1 MVSEDRKWNAMNPE
15 LSKTLKKLKVWKNF
29 VVRKIK
35 FHKKELLDQILQTQ
49 NQLYLRAHQWIAE
62 HAPVV
67 TTNYD
72 KTPAWFKK
80 GTFYLPWFCAFIII
94 LNYFNVFDRNPPI
107 KSVQD
112 PNVVV
117 VNEDLRKMI
126 ADGKVQD
133 APFIEELRASGR
145 IDFNEL
151 YLSRIGANV
160 TGRVSEI
167 LAVPGQMV
175 KQGDVLAKI
184 TSTELTQSQLAYL
197 KAKSASQ
204 LADQAANRAKILYKE
219 DVIALAELQ
228 KREAEASSAKAEF
241 RAANDQL
248 KVQGMDQA
256 SIDRLAK
263 SGLIESIN
271 NVIAT
276 IPGEIVE
283 RKINKGQVVQPADAL
298 FTVADLSTLWAISE
312 VPESNSYLIHKGQK
326 ASVIIPALRNQEVE
340 GVVAHVDSIVNP
352 QTRTV
357 VVRMELSNKDGLIK
371 PGMLATMLIES
382 QPVERLVVPLAAIVR
397 EDNHDHV
404 FIRLDDDLY
413 RMVPVKLGPEGKGFR
428 PVISGLKEGQEIA
441 IEGAYHLNTERKRQ
455 LSGG

>member
-1 MVSEDRKWNAMNPE
+1 MFLFRKLNRYSREWTAQ
-15 LSKTLKKLKVWKNF
+15 V
-29 VVRKIK
+29 I
-35 FHKKELLDQILQTQ
+35 QTQ
-49 NQLYLRAHQWIAE
+49 TSWYEIAHDWIAT
-62 HAPVV
+62 HAPVI
-67 TTNYD
+67 TNRYD
-72 KTPAWFKK
+72 GAPQWLKK
-80 GTFYLPWFCAFIII
+80 GLFYLPWLCAFLVT
-94 LNYFNVFDRNPPI
+94 LNYFNVFDRKPTV

-112 PNVVV
+112 PNVVL
-117 VNEDLRKMI
+117 VNQDLQKMI
-126 ADGKVQD
+126 SNGKAQV
-133 APFIEELRASGR
+133 APFVEELRASGR

-151 YLSRIGANV
+151 NLSRIGANV

-167 LAVPGQMV
+167 LAIPGQVV

-228 KREAEASSAKAEF
+228 KREAEASSAKAEY

-248 KVQGMDQA
+248 RVQGMDQT

-263 SGLIESIN
+263 SGVIESIN
-271 NVIAT
+271 NVLAT

-312 VPESNSYLIHKGQK
+312 VPESNSYLIRKGQR
-326 ASVIIPALRNQEVE
+326 ASLIIPALRNQEIE
-340 GVVAHVDSIVNP
+340 GTVAHVDSIVNP

-357 VVRMELSNKDGLIK
+357 VVRMEVTNKEGQIK

-382 QPVERLVVPLAAIVR
+382 QPIEKLVVPLGAVVR

-404 FIRLDDDLY
+404 FVRLDDDVY
-413 RMVPVKLGPEGKGFR
+413 RMVPVKLGPEGRGYR
-428 PVISGLKEGQEIA
+428 PVISGLKDGQEIA

>member
-1 MVSEDRKWNAMNPE
+1 MKQAFAEIMR
-15 LSKTLKKLKVWKNF
+15 KLKVWKTF
-29 VVRKIK
+29 LVQKVK
-35 FHKKELLDQILQTQ
+35 FHSQEWVGQVIQTQ
-49 NQLYLRAHQWIAE
+49 NNWYQIAHDWIAGR
-62 HAPVV
+62 APAVA
-67 TTNYD
+67 TRYD
-72 KTPAWFKK
+72 GSPRWLKK
-80 GTFYLPWFCAFIII
+80 GIFYLPWFCVFIII
-94 LNYFNVFDRNPPI
+94 LNYFNVFDRKPTI

-117 VNEDLRKMI
+117 VNQDLRKI
-126 ADGKVQD
+126 ITDGKVQIS
-133 APFIEELRASGR
+133 PFVEELRASGR

-151 YLSRIGANV
+151 FLSRIGANV
-160 TGRVSEI
+160 TGRVSDI
-167 LAVPGQMV
+167 LAIPGQIV

-197 KAKSASQ
+197 KARSASQ

-228 KREAEASSAKAEF
+228 RREAESSSAKAEF
-241 RAANDQL
+241 RATNDQL
-248 KVQGMDQA
+248 RVQGMDQA
-256 SIDRLAK
+256 SIDKLAK
-263 SGLIESIN
+263 SGVIESIN
-271 NVIAT
+271 NVVAT

-326 ASVIIPALRNQEVE
+326 VSLIIPALRNQDIE
-340 GVVAHVDSIVNP
+340 GTVAHVDSIVNP

-357 VVRMELSNKDGLIK
+357 VVRMELANKEGQIK

-382 QPVERLVVPLAAIVR
+382 QPMDKLVVPVGAVVR

-404 FIRLDDDLY
+404 FVRMDDDLY
-413 RMVPVKLGPEGKGFR
+413 RMVQVKLGPEGKGYR
-428 PVISGLKEGQEIA
+428 PVISGLKDGQEIA

>member
-1 MVSEDRKWNAMNPE
+1 MKQEVT
-15 LSKTLKKLKVWKNF
+15 TLMSKLKAWSALGITYVKSYTKDWF
-29 VVRKIK
+29 S
-35 FHKKELLDQILQTQ
+35 QIVTYQ
-49 NQLYLRAHQWIAE
+49 NQLYDLTHQWFTSRTPWVAE
-62 HAPVV
+62 R
-67 TTNYD
+67 YD
-72 KTPAWFKK
+72 RFPPWLRK
-80 GTFYLPWFCAFIII
+80 GFFYLPWLCVFLIM
-94 LNYFNVFDRNPPI
+94 LNYFNVFDRNPVP
-107 KSVQD
+107 KLVQD

-117 VNEDLRKMI
+117 VNADLRKMI
-126 ADGKVQD
+126 TDGKAQVS
-133 APFIEELRASGR
+133 PFVEELRASGR

-151 YLSRIGANV
+151 NLSRIGANV

-167 LAVPGQMV
+167 LAVPGQIV
-175 KQGDVLAKI
+175 KQGDILAKI

-197 KAKSASQ
+197 KAKSASE
-204 LADQAANRAKILYKE
+204 LADQAANRARILFKE

-228 KREAEASSAKAEF
+228 KREAESNSAKAEY

-248 KVQGMDQA
+248 RVQGMNQA

-263 SGLIESIN
+263 TGVIESIN

-312 VPESNSYLIHKGQK
+312 VPESNSYLIRKGQK
-326 ASVIIPALRNQEVE
+326 AFLIIPALRNQEVE
-340 GVVAHVDSIVNP
+340 GTVAHVDSIVNP

-357 VVRMELSNKDGLIK
+357 VVRMELGNKEGQIK

-382 QPVERLVVPLAAIVR
+382 QPIEKLVVPLSAIIR

-404 FIRLDDDLY
+404 FVRLDDDLY
-413 RMVPVKLGPEGKGFR
+413 RMVPVKLGPEGRGFK
-428 PVISGLKEGQEIA
+428 PVISGLKEGQEIV

>member
-1 MVSEDRKWNAMNPE
+1 MNQE
-15 LSKTLKKLKVWKNF
+15 FAKVIKKIRVWKTF
-29 VVRKIK
+29 LLRKIK
-35 FHKKELLDQILQTQ
+35 FHVKEWAHQVIAVQH
-49 NQLYLRAHQWIAE
+49 QLYGSAHQWISQ
-62 HAPVV
+62 HAPSISGG
-67 TTNYD
+67 YD
-72 KTPAWFKK
+72 KTPPWFRR
-80 GTFYLPWFCAFIII
+80 GLFYLPWFCAFLVA
-94 LNYFNVFDRNPPI
+94 LNYFNVFDKRPTI

-112 PNVVV
+112 PNVVI
-117 VNEDLRKMI
+117 VNEELHKMI
-126 ADGKVQD
+126 ADGKVQVS
-133 APFIEELRASGR
+133 PFVEELRASGR

-151 YLSRIGANV
+151 FLSRIGANV

-167 LAVPGQMV
+167 LAVPGQVV
-175 KQGDVLAKI
+175 KQGDILAKI

-228 KREAEASSAKAEF
+228 RREAEASSSKAEF

-256 SIDRLAK
+256 SIDKLAK
-263 SGLIESIN
+263 SGVIESIN
-271 NVIAT
+271 NVVAT

-283 RKINKGQVVQPADAL
+283 RKINKGQVVQPSDAL

-312 VPESNSYLIHKGQK
+312 VPESNSYLIRKGQK
-326 ASVIIPALRNQEVE
+326 ASLVIPALRNQEIE
-340 GVVAHVDSIVNP
+340 GLVAHVDSIVNP

-357 VVRMELSNKDGLIK
+357 VVRMELPNKDGQIK

-382 QPVERLVVPLAAIVR
+382 QPIDKLVVPVGAVVR

-404 FIRLDDDLY
+404 FVRFDDDTY

-441 IEGAYHLNTERKRQ
+441 TEGAYHLNTERKRQ

>member
-1 MVSEDRKWNAMNPE
+1 MKQE
-15 LSKTLKKLKVWKNF
+15 LMTAFGKC
-29 VVRKIK
+29 
-35 FHKKELLDQILQTQ
+35 KELYSRYLAIAKVYAKEWVTIVINTQ
-49 NQLYLRAHQWIAE
+49 NEWYAFTHQWFTE
-62 HAPVV
+62 HLPKVA
-67 TTNYD
+67 TQYD
-72 KTPAWFKK
+72 KSPRWAQK
-80 GTFYLPWFCAFIII
+80 GLFYFPWFCLFLII
-94 LNYFNVFDRNPPI
+94 LNYFNVFDRSPAI

-117 VNEDLRKMI
+117 VNEDLRNMI
-126 ADGKVQD
+126 TDGRIYTGSFVED
-133 APFIEELRASGR
+133 LRASGR
-145 IDFNEL
+145 VDFNEQF
-151 YLSRIGANV
+151 LSRIGANV

-167 LAVPGQMV
+167 LAIPGQRV
-175 KQGDVLAKI
+175 KQGDILAKI
-184 TSTELTQSQLAYL
+184 TSTELTQSQLSYL

-204 LADQAANRAKILYKE
+204 LADQAANRARILYKE

-248 KVQGMDQA
+248 RVQGMDQP

-263 SGLIESIN
+263 SGVIESIN

-298 FTVADLSTLWAISE
+298 FTVADLSSLWAVSE
-312 VPESNSYLIHKGQK
+312 IPESNAYLIHKGQK
-326 ASVIIPALRNQEVE
+326 VALIIPALRNAEIE

-357 VVRMELSNKDGLIK
+357 VVRMEVPNQDGLIK
-371 PGMLATMLIES
+371 PGMLATMMIES
-382 QPVERLVVPLAAIVR
+382 QPTERLLVPVSAVIR
-397 EDNHDHV
+397 EDNQDHV
-404 FIRLDDDLY
+404 FIREDDDTY
-413 RMVPVKLGPEGKGFR
+413 RMVTVKLGPEGKGYR
-428 PVISGLKEGQEIA
+428 PVISGLKDGQEIA
-441 IEGAYHLNTERKRQ
+441 VNGAFHLNTERKRQ

>member
-1 MVSEDRKWNAMNPE
+1 MKQEFIATVG
-15 LSKTLKKLKVWKNF
+15 KLKELYARYREVARVHIQEWIAI
-29 VVRKIK
+29 VIK
-35 FHKKELLDQILQTQ
+35 TQ
-49 NQLYLRAHQWIAE
+49 NDWYALTHEWFSAHLPRVAQQ
-62 HAPVV
+62 
-67 TTNYD
+67 YD
-72 KTPAWFKK
+72 KSPQWTQK
-80 GTFYLPWFCAFIII
+80 GLFYFPWFCLFLII
-94 LNYFNVFDRNPPI
+94 LNYFNVFDRSPTI

-112 PNVVV
+112 PNIVI
-117 VNEDLRKMI
+117 VNADLRKMI
-126 ADGKVQD
+126 TDGNIYTGSFV
-133 APFIEELRASGR
+133 EELRASGR

-151 YLSRIGANV
+151 FLSRIGANV

-167 LAVPGQMV
+167 LGVPGQVV
-175 KQGDVLAKI
+175 KQGDILAKI

-204 LADQAANRAKILYKE
+204 LADQAANRARILYKE

-228 KREAEASSAKAEF
+228 RRESEASSAKAEF

-248 KVQGMDQA
+248 RVQGMDQP

-263 SGLIESIN
+263 SGVIESTN

-283 RKINKGQVVQPADAL
+283 RKINKGQVVQPAEAL
-298 FTVADLSTLWAISE
+298 FTVADLSSLWAISE
-312 VPESNSYLIHKGQK
+312 IPESNAYLIHKGQK
-326 ASVIIPALRNQEVE
+326 IALIIPALRNAEVE

-357 VVRMELSNKDGLIK
+357 VVRMEVPNRDGLIK
-371 PGMLATMLIES
+371 PGMLATMMIES
-382 QPVERLVVPLAAIVR
+382 QPTERLLVPVGAVIR
-397 EDNHDHV
+397 QDNHDHV
-404 FIRLDDDLY
+404 FVREDEDTY
-413 RMVPVKLGPEGKGFR
+413 RMVAVKLGPEGKGYR

-441 IEGAYHLNTERKRQ
+441 INGAFHLNAERKRQ

>member
-1 MVSEDRKWNAMNPE
+1 MNPE
-15 LSKTLKKLKVWKNF
+15 LAKSLKKLKVWKNF

-49 NQLYLRAHQWIAE
+49 NQLYLRAHELIAE

-72 KTPAWFKK
+72 KTPPWFKK
-80 GTFYLPWFCAFIII
+80 GMFYLPWLCAFIII

-263 SGLIESIN
+263 SGVIESIN

-326 ASVIIPALRNQEVE
+326 ASVIIPALRNQEIE

-404 FIRLDDDLY
+404 FVRLDDDLY
-413 RMVPVKLGPEGKGFR
+413 RMVPVKLGSEGKGFR

>member
-1 MVSEDRKWNAMNPE
+1 MKQEIAA
-15 LSKTLKKLKVWKNF
+15 LITKLKVWNSYIVGKVKLYAREWLGQ
-29 VVRKIK
+29 VV
-35 FHKKELLDQILQTQ
+35 QVQ
-49 NQLYLRAHQWIAE
+49 NDWYQMAHEWMVT
-62 HAPVV
+62 HAPAVIGR
-67 TTNYD
+67 YD
-72 KTPAWFKK
+72 QSPYWLKRSL
-80 GTFYLPWFCAFIII
+80 FYLPWLCAFLIV
-94 LNYFNVFDRNPPI
+94 LNYFNVFDRRPVI

-117 VNEDLRKMI
+117 VNQDLRKMMT
-126 ADGKVQD
+126 DGKVQV
-133 APFIEELRASGR
+133 APFIEEIRASGR

-167 LAVPGQMV
+167 LAVPGQLV

-228 KREAEASSAKAEF
+228 KREAESSSARAEF

-248 KVQGMDQA
+248 RVQGMNQA

-263 SGLIESIN
+263 TGVIESIN

-312 VPESNSYLIHKGQK
+312 VPESNSYLIRKGQK
-326 ASVIIPALRNQEVE
+326 ASLIIPSLRNQEIE
-340 GVVAHVDSIVNP
+340 GTVAHVDSIVNP

-357 VVRMELSNKDGLIK
+357 VVRMELANKDSQIK

-382 QPVERLVVPLAAIVR
+382 QSIEKLVVPVGAVVR

-413 RMVPVKLGPEGKGFR
+413 RMVPVKLGPEGRGYR
-428 PVISGLKEGQEIA
+428 PVISGLKDGQEIA
-441 IEGAYHLNTERKRQ
+441 TEGAYHLNTERKRQ

>member
-1 MVSEDRKWNAMNPE
+1 MKQKIASFLRKLM
-15 LSKTLKKLKVWKNF
+15 VWKIYIF
-29 VVRKIK
+29 RKVKLHFKQWLSQI
-35 FHKKELLDQILQTQ
+35 HQGQDQCYQMVYNWTDSHLPAVASRY
-49 NQLYLRAHQWIAE
+49 N
-62 HAPVV
+62 
-67 TTNYD
+67 TT
-72 KTPAWFKK
+72 PQWFKR
-80 GTFYLPWFCAFIII
+80 GLFYLPWFCAFIIT
-94 LNYFNVFDRNPPI
+94 LNYFNVFDRSPTI

-117 VNEDLRKMI
+117 VNEDLRKMLV
-126 ADGKVQD
+126 DGKVQIT
-133 APFIEELRASGR
+133 PFIEELRASGR

-167 LAVPGQMV
+167 LAVPGQIV

-228 KREAEASSAKAEF
+228 KREAESSSARAEF

-248 KVQGMDQA
+248 RVQGMDQA

-263 SGLIESIN
+263 SGVIESIN
-271 NVIAT
+271 NVTAT

-312 VPESNSYLIHKGQK
+312 VPESNSYLIKKGQK
-326 ASVIIPALRNQEVE
+326 ASLIIPALRNQEID
-340 GVVAHVDSIVNP
+340 GTVAHVDSIVNP

-357 VVRMELSNKDGLIK
+357 VVRMELANKDSQIK

-382 QPVERLVVPLAAIVR
+382 QPIEKLVVPIGAVVR
-397 EDNHDHV
+397 DDNHDLV
-404 FIRLDDDLY
+404 FVRLDDDLY
-413 RMVPVKLGPEGKGFR
+413 RMVPVKLGPEGRGYR
-428 PVISGLKEGQEIA
+428 PVISGLKDGQEIA

>member
-1 MVSEDRKWNAMNPE
+1 MKQEIAA
-15 LSKTLKKLKVWKNF
+15 LITKLKVWNSYIVGKVKLYAREWLGQ
-29 VVRKIK
+29 VVQVQN
-35 FHKKELLDQILQTQ
+35 DWYQI
-49 NQLYLRAHQWIAE
+49 AHEWMAT
-62 HAPVV
+62 HAPAV
-67 TTNYD
+67 TGRYD
-72 KTPAWFKK
+72 QSPYWLKRSL
-80 GTFYLPWFCAFIII
+80 FYLPWLCAFLIV
-94 LNYFNVFDRNPPI
+94 LNYFNVFDRRPVI

-117 VNEDLRKMI
+117 VNQDLRKMMT
-126 ADGKVQD
+126 DGKVQV
-133 APFIEELRASGR
+133 APFIEEIRASGR

-167 LAVPGQMV
+167 LAVPGQLV

-228 KREAEASSAKAEF
+228 KREAESSSARAEF

-248 KVQGMDQA
+248 RVQGMNQA

-263 SGLIESIN
+263 TGVIESIN

-298 FTVADLSTLWAISE
+298 FTVADLRTLWAISE
-312 VPESNSYLIHKGQK
+312 VPESNSYLIRKGQK
-326 ASVIIPALRNQEVE
+326 ASLIIPSLRNQEIE
-340 GVVAHVDSIVNP
+340 GTVAHVDSIVNP

-357 VVRMELSNKDGLIK
+357 VVRMELANKDSQIK

-382 QPVERLVVPLAAIVR
+382 QSIEKLVVPVGAVVR

-413 RMVPVKLGPEGKGFR
+413 RMVPVKLGPEGRGYR
-428 PVISGLKEGQEIA
+428 PVISGLKDGQEIA
-441 IEGAYHLNTERKRQ
+441 TEGAYHLNTERKRQ

>member
-1 MVSEDRKWNAMNPE
+1 MKEKIAQ
-15 LSKTLKKLKVWKNF
+15 L
-29 VVRKIK
+29 IK
-35 FHKKELLDQILQTQ
+35 FISHWKTVLLEQAKRYSTEWLSQVTQTQ
-49 NQLYLRAHQWIAE
+49 NQYYQLAHDWLGTRV
-62 HAPVV
+62 PVV
-67 TTNYD
+67 TQRYD
-72 KTPAWFKK
+72 AGPAWLKK
-80 GTFYLPWFCAFIII
+80 GLFYLPWVVLLVMT
-94 LNYFNVFDRNPPI
+94 LNYFNVFDRSPAI

-117 VNEDLRKMI
+117 VNSDLRKMI
-126 ADGKVQD
+126 SDGKVQV
-133 APFIEELRASGR
+133 APFVEELRASGR

-151 YLSRIGANV
+151 FLSRIGANV

-167 LAVPGQMV
+167 LAVPGQVV

-228 KREAEASSAKAEF
+228 KREAESSSARAEF

-248 KVQGMDQA
+248 RVQGMDQA

-263 SGLIESIN
+263 SGVIESIN

-312 VPESNSYLIHKGQK
+312 VPESNSYLIRKGQK
-326 ASVIIPALRNQEVE
+326 ASLFIPALRNQEIE
-340 GVVAHVDSIVNP
+340 GTVAHVDSIVNP

-357 VVRMELSNKDGLIK
+357 VVRMELPNKEGQIK

-382 QPVERLVVPLAAIVR
+382 QPVEKMVVPVGAVVR

-404 FIRLDDDLY
+404 FIRIDDDLY
-413 RMVPVKLGPEGKGFR
+413 RMVPVKLGPEGRGYR
-428 PVISGLKEGQEIA
+428 PVISGLKDGQEIA
-441 IEGAYHLNTERKRQ
+441 ISGAYHLNTERKRQ

>member
-1 MVSEDRKWNAMNPE
+1 MKQEVT
-15 LSKTLKKLKVWKNF
+15 TLMSKLKAWSALGITYVKSYTKDWF
-29 VVRKIK
+29 S
-35 FHKKELLDQILQTQ
+35 QIVTYQ
-49 NQLYLRAHQWIAE
+49 NQLYDLTHQWFTSRTPWVAE
-62 HAPVV
+62 R
-67 TTNYD
+67 YD
-72 KTPAWFKK
+72 RFPPWLRK
-80 GTFYLPWFCAFIII
+80 GFFYLPWLCVFLIM
-94 LNYFNVFDRNPPI
+94 LNYFNVFDRNPAP
-107 KSVQD
+107 KLVQD

-117 VNEDLRKMI
+117 VNTDLRKMI
-126 ADGKVQD
+126 TDGKAQVS
-133 APFIEELRASGR
+133 PFVEELRASGR

-151 YLSRIGANV
+151 NLSRIGANV

-167 LAVPGQMV
+167 LAVPGQIV
-175 KQGDVLAKI
+175 KQGDILAKI

-197 KAKSASQ
+197 KAKSASE
-204 LADQAANRAKILYKE
+204 LADQAANRARILFKE

-228 KREAEASSAKAEF
+228 KREAESNSAKAEY

-248 KVQGMDQA
+248 RVQGMNQA

-263 SGLIESIN
+263 TGVIESIN

-312 VPESNSYLIHKGQK
+312 VPESNSYLIRKGQK
-326 ASVIIPALRNQEVE
+326 AFLIIPALRNQEVE
-340 GVVAHVDSIVNP
+340 GTVAHVDSIVNP

-357 VVRMELSNKDGLIK
+357 VVRMELGNKEGQIK

-382 QPVERLVVPLAAIVR
+382 QPIEKLVVPLSAIIR

-404 FIRLDDDLY
+404 FVRLDDDLY
-413 RMVPVKLGPEGKGFR
+413 RMVPVKLGPEGRGFK
-428 PVISGLKEGQEIA
+428 PVISGLKEGQEIV

>member
-1 MVSEDRKWNAMNPE
+1 V
-15 LSKTLKKLKVWKNF
+15 
-29 VVRKIK
+29 
-35 FHKKELLDQILQTQ
+35 
-49 NQLYLRAHQWIAE
+49 
-62 HAPVV
+62 
-67 TTNYD
+67 
-72 KTPAWFKK
+72 WFKK
-80 GTFYLPWFCAFIII
+80 GMFCLPWICVFIIV
-94 LNYFNVFDRNPPI
+94 LNYFNVFDRRPTV

-126 ADGKVQD
+126 ADGKAQVS
-133 APFIEELRASGR
+133 PFVEELRASGR

-151 YLSRIGANV
+151 FLSRIGANV

-167 LAVPGQMV
+167 LAVPGQIV

-184 TSTELTQSQLAYL
+184 TSTELTQSQLSYL

-204 LADQAANRAKILYKE
+204 LAEQAANRAKILFKE

-228 KREAEASSAKAEF
+228 KREAESSSAKAEF

-248 KVQGMDQA
+248 RVQGMNQA
-256 SIDRLAK
+256 SIDKLAK
-263 SGLIESIN
+263 SGVIESIN

-298 FTVADLSTLWAISE
+298 FTVADLGSLWAISE
-312 VPESNSYLIHKGQK
+312 VPESNSYLINKGQK
-326 ASVIIPALRNQEVE
+326 AALIIPALRNQEIE
-340 GVVAHVDSIVNP
+340 GTVAHVDSIVNP

-357 VVRMELSNKDGLIK
+357 VVRMELPNKEGRIK
-371 PGMLATMLIES
+371 PGMLATMLIEG
-382 QPVERLVVPLAAIVR
+382 QPMDKLVVPVGAVVR

-404 FIRLDDDLY
+404 FVRLDDDLY
-413 RMVPVKLGPEGKGFR
+413 RMVAVKLGPEGKGYR

-441 IEGAYHLNTERKRQ
+441 TEGAYHLNTERKRQ
-455 LSGG
+455 LTGG

>member
-1 MVSEDRKWNAMNPE
+1 MKQNLMTTVD
-15 LSKTLKKLKVWKNF
+15 KLKCLYTRYMALVKGY
-29 VVRKIK
+29 V
-35 FHKKELLDQILQTQ
+35 KE
-49 NQLYLRAHQWIAE
+49 WIAYAIKAQNDLYVFTHE
-62 HAPVV
+62 WFTAHLPAVA
-67 TTNYD
+67 TRYD
-72 KTPAWFKK
+72 QSPRWAQR
-80 GTFYLPWFCAFIII
+80 GMFYLPWFCLFLII
-94 LNYFNVFDRNPPI
+94 LNYFNVFDRSPAI

-112 PNVVV
+112 PSVVI
-117 VNEDLRKMI
+117 VNQDLRNMI
-126 ADGKVQD
+126 TDGRVYTGT
-133 APFIEELRASGR
+133 FVEELRASGR
-145 IDFNEL
+145 VDFNEL
-151 YLSRIGANV
+151 FLSRIGANV

-167 LAVPGQMV
+167 LAIPGQTV
-175 KQGDVLAKI
+175 KQGDILAKI

-204 LADQAANRAKILYKE
+204 LADQAANRARILYKE

-248 KVQGMDQA
+248 RVQGMDQP

-298 FTVADLSTLWAISE
+298 FTVADLNSLWAVAEI
-312 VPESNSYLIHKGQK
+312 PESNAYLIHKGQK
-326 ASVIIPALRNQEVE
+326 VTLLIPALRNTEIE

-357 VVRMELSNKDGLIK
+357 VVRMEVPNKEGLIK
-371 PGMLATMLIES
+371 PGMLATMMIES
-382 QPVERLVVPLAAIVR
+382 QPTERLLVPSSAVIR

-404 FIRLDDDLY
+404 FIREDEDTY
-413 RMVPVKLGPEGKGFR
+413 RMVTVKLGPEGKGYR
-428 PVISGLKEGQEIA
+428 PVVSGLKEGQEIA
-441 IEGAYHLNTERKRQ
+441 VNGAFHLNTERKRQ

>member
-1 MVSEDRKWNAMNPE
+1 MKQEFMAAVGKS
-15 LSKTLKKLKVWKNF
+15 
-29 VVRKIK
+29 
-35 FHKKELLDQILQTQ
+35 KELYARYREVAKVHIQEWIAIVIKTQ
-49 NQLYLRAHQWIAE
+49 NDWYALTHEWFSAHLPRVAQQ
-62 HAPVV
+62 
-67 TTNYD
+67 YD
-72 KTPAWFKK
+72 KSPQWTQK
-80 GTFYLPWFCAFIII
+80 GLFYFPWFCLFLII
-94 LNYFNVFDRNPPI
+94 LNYFNVFDRSPAI

-112 PNVVV
+112 PNVVI
-117 VNEDLRKMI
+117 VNDDLRNMI
-126 ADGKVQD
+126 TDGRIYTGSFV
-133 APFIEELRASGR
+133 EELRASGR

-151 YLSRIGANV
+151 FLSRIGANV

-167 LAVPGQMV
+167 LGIPGQVV
-175 KQGDVLAKI
+175 KQGDILAKI

-197 KAKSASQ
+197 KARSASQ
-204 LADQAANRAKILYKE
+204 LADQAANRARILYKE

-228 KREAEASSAKAEF
+228 RRESEASSAKAEF

-248 KVQGMDQA
+248 RVQGMDQP

-263 SGLIESIN
+263 SGLIESTN

-283 RKINKGQVVQPADAL
+283 RKINKGQVVQPAEAL
-298 FTVADLSTLWAISE
+298 FTVADLSSLWAVSE
-312 VPESNSYLIHKGQK
+312 IPESNAYLIHKGQK
-326 ASVIIPALRNQEVE
+326 ITLIIPALRNAEVE

-357 VVRMELSNKDGLIK
+357 VVRMEVPNKDGLIK
-371 PGMLATMLIES
+371 PGMLATMMIES
-382 QPVERLVVPLAAIVR
+382 QPTERLLVPASAVIR

-404 FIRLDDDLY
+404 FIRQDDETY
-413 RMVPVKLGPEGKGFR
+413 RMVTVKLGPEGKGYR

-441 IEGAYHLNTERKRQ
+441 VNGAFHLNAERKRQ

>member
-1 MVSEDRKWNAMNPE
+1 MKQGIMTTISQVKNWVRLRISQ
-15 LSKTLKKLKVWKNF
+15 LLFYSKDWL
-29 VVRKIK
+29 
-35 FHKKELLDQILQTQ
+35 
-49 NQLYLRAHQWIAE
+49 NQLTTYQSQLYGTAHQWLSGKLPLA
-62 HAPVV
+62 
-67 TTNYD
+67 TQTYD
-72 KTPAWFKK
+72 RSPQWLKK
-80 GTFYLPWFCAFIII
+80 GFFYLPWFLTILIV
-94 LNYFNVFDRNPPI
+94 LNYFNVFDREPVI

-126 ADGKVQD
+126 ADGKAQV
-133 APFIEELRASGR
+133 APFVEELRASGR

-151 YLSRIGANV
+151 NLSRIGANV

-167 LAVPGQMV
+167 LAVPGQIV
-175 KQGDVLAKI
+175 KQGDILAKI

-204 LADQAANRAKILYKE
+204 LADQAAERARILYKE

-228 KREAEASSAKAEF
+228 KREAESSSAKAEY

-248 KVQGMDQA
+248 RVQGMSQ
-256 SIDRLAK
+256 SNIDRLAK

-298 FTVADLSTLWAISE
+298 FTVADLSTLWAVSE
-312 VPESNSYLIHKGQK
+312 VPESNSYLIRKGQK
-326 ASVIIPALRNQEVE
+326 ASVLIPALRNQDIE
-340 GVVAHVDSIVNP
+340 GTVAHVDSIVNP

-357 VVRMELSNKDGLIK
+357 VVRMELANKDGQIK

-382 QPVERLVVPLAAIVR
+382 QPIDKLVVPVASVIR

-404 FIRLDDDLY
+404 FIRIDDDLY
-413 RMVPVKLGPEGKGFR
+413 RMVPVKLGPEGRGFR
-428 PVISGLKEGQEIA
+428 PVISGLKEGQEIVT
-441 IEGAYHLNTERKRQ
+441 EGAYHLNTERKRQ

>member
-1 MVSEDRKWNAMNPE
+1 V
-15 LSKTLKKLKVWKNF
+15 
-29 VVRKIK
+29 
-35 FHKKELLDQILQTQ
+35 
-49 NQLYLRAHQWIAE
+49 
-62 HAPVV
+62 
-67 TTNYD
+67 
-72 KTPAWFKK
+72 
-80 GTFYLPWFCAFIII
+80 
-94 LNYFNVFDRNPPI
+94 LNYFNVFDRSPVI

-117 VNEDLRKMI
+117 VNEDLRKMVT
-126 ADGKVQD
+126 DGKAQI
-133 APFIEELRASGR
+133 APFVEELRASGR

-151 YLSRIGANV
+151 NLSRIGANV

-167 LAVPGQMV
+167 LAVPGQIV

-204 LADQAANRAKILYKE
+204 LADQAAERARILFKE

-228 KREAEASSAKAEF
+228 KREAESSSAKAEY

-248 KVQGMDQA
+248 RVQGMNQVN
-256 SIDRLAK
+256 IDRLAK

-312 VPESNSYLIHKGQK
+312 VPESNSYLIRKGQK
-326 ASVIIPALRNQEVE
+326 ASLIIPALRNQEIE
-340 GVVAHVDSIVNP
+340 GTVAHVDSIVNP

-357 VVRMELSNKDGLIK
+357 VVRMELPNKEGQIK

-382 QPVERLVVPLAAIVR
+382 QPIDKLVVPVAAVIR

-404 FIRLDDDLY
+404 YIRVDDDLY
-413 RMVPVKLGPEGKGFR
+413 RMVPVKLGPEGRGFR
-428 PVISGLKEGQEIA
+428 PVISGLKEGQEIV
-441 IEGAYHLNTERKRQ
+441 IDGAYHLNTERKRQ

>member
-1 MVSEDRKWNAMNPE
+1 MACKDRKWNAMKQEFIDFIAE
-15 LSKTLKKLKVWKNF
+15 LRPRVVSLLNKVRYHSKEYL
-29 VVRKIK
+29 
-35 FHKKELLDQILQTQ
+35 EQIIQTQ
-49 NQLYLRAHQWIAE
+49 NRLYQGAHDWLASRA
-62 HAPVV
+62 PSV
-67 TTNYD
+67 TRRYD
-72 KTPAWFKK
+72 ASPHWLKK
-80 GTFYLPWFCAFIII
+80 GLLYLPWAMILFIT
-94 LNYFNVFDRNPPI
+94 LNYFNVFDRNPVI

-117 VNEDLRKMI
+117 VNEDLHKMI
-126 ADGKVQD
+126 ADGKAQIS
-133 APFIEELRASGR
+133 PFVEELRASGR
-145 IDFNEL
+145 VDFNEL
-151 YLSRIGANV
+151 FLSRIGANV
-160 TGRVSEI
+160 TGRVSDI

-228 KREAEASSAKAEF
+228 KREAESSSAKAEF

-248 KVQGMDQA
+248 RVQGMDQA
-256 SIDRLAK
+256 SINRLAK

-312 VPESNSYLIHKGQK
+312 VPESNSYLIRKGQK
-326 ASVIIPALRNQEVE
+326 ASVIIPALRNQQIE

-357 VVRMELSNKDGLIK
+357 VVRMELANKEGQIK

-382 QPVERLVVPLAAIVR
+382 QPIEKLVVPVGAVVR

-404 FIRLDDDLY
+404 FIRLDDDMY
-413 RMVPVKLGPEGKGFR
+413 RMVPVKLGPEGRGYR

-441 IEGAYHLNTERKRQ
+441 TEGAYHLNTERKRQ